1 MPPHGSPRKRRSPAT
16 VSAGLR
22 TTSVPLAEIGSPWAV
37 NEPNNVGNNE
47 NCITFNAYG
56 EIADRSCDEPRPYIC
71 FRSGKVETEANECG
85 TIDSEYQWDRRSN
98 SCYKLHTVSRTFADA
113 HFACSAEGG
122 HLAIIKSD
130 VEATV
135 LKELYAKYPPEK
147 IVGPYDKNYIMVGFH
162 SWADSSDWRTIHG
175 ETLKEAGYSKFAPG
189 EPNNASTGEF
199 CGSISR
205 GGLFNDLRC
214 EIPTPFIC
222 EKKPDYPPV
231 CSQSKNQY
239 NFREKS

>member
-1 MPPHGSPRKRRSPAT
+1 
-16 VSAGLR
+16 
-22 TTSVPLAEIGSPWAV
+22 
-37 NEPNNVGNNE
+37 
-47 NCITFNAYG
+47 
-56 EIADRSCDEPRPYIC
+56 
-71 FRSGKVETEANECG
+71 
-85 TIDSEYQWDRRSN
+85 YQWDRRSN

-147 IVGPYDKNYIMVGFH
+147 IVGPYDKNYIMV
-162 SWADSSDWRTIHG
+162 G